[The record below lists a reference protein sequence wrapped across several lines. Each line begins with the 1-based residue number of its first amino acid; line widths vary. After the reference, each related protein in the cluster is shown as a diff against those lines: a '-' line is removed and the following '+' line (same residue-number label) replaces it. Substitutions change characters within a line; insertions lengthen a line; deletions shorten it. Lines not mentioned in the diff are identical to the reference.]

1 MSRNKTADARK
12 ALNRIA
18 KMNKSRVPVDE
29 MVDELLL
36 DEANVNE
43 KNKGLFSLI
52 FKVMQRVLHIV
63 DKILLTT
70 SFPSF
75 RRSHVCLRAGD

>member
-29 MVDELLL
+29 MVDEMLL

-43 KNKGLFSLI
+43 KNKGLFSVI
-52 FKVMQRVLHIV
+52 FKVMQRVLHIEW
-63 DKILLTT
+63 KNITNHI
-70 SFPSF
+70 FPIF
-75 RRSHVCLRAGD
+75 

>member
-1 MSRNKTADARK
+1 MSRNKTTDARA

-29 MVDELLL
+29 MVDEMLL

-43 KNKGLFSLI
+43 KNKGLLNTDLFSDAES
-52 FKVMQRVLHIV
+52 VLYPNSKS
-63 DKILLTT
+63 KIALLVHY
-70 SFPSF
+70 SLLL
-75 RRSHVCLRAGD
+75 LRAT

>member
-29 MVDELLL
+29 MVDEMLL
-36 DEANVNE
+36 DEASVNE
-43 KNKGLFSLI
+43 KNKEGAMY
-52 FKVMQRVLHIV
+52 VYVLVTDI
-63 DKILLTT
+63 
-70 SFPSF
+70 
-75 RRSHVCLRAGD
+75 RLRY